1 MKGRTAMCAEGGFWL
16 TKFESYS
23 RGVLVSIPEEERMK
37 SFQDQE
43 LRLGNNRIGS
53 CYSLEYSRR

>member
-1 MKGRTAMCAEGGFWL
+1 MKDRTAMCAEGGFWL

-43 LRLGNNRIGS
+43 LRLGN
-53 CYSLEYSRR
+53 LPTE